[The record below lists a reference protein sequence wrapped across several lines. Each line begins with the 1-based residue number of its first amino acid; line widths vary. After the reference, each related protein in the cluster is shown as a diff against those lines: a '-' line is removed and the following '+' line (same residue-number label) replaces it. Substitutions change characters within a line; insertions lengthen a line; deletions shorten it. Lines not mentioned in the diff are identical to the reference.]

1 MKKYFFAILLLTGSD
16 FLWAQEMTLYVA
28 SEMTRC
34 KGMLEVQCYQ
44 MKDSP
49 EKDYDIFVSSID
61 GFTFD
66 EGYEY
71 KLLVHKTYYENSP
84 PNSAPYY
91 SLKKIIS
98 KTLPKDTLVIAN
110 RMSECEDTKIFDC
123 ILYKSKGGK
132 EWHNLYGKIKGF
144 KYKEGYDYELLVS
157 KKLNLNMGAGKT
169 YEYTLI
175 KTLSKRPTMVIS
187 DKNRELL
194 NGKKYVLT
202 AFDMDGV
209 LTRDAGQIRAF
220 ITFNLDENRVNG
232 NDGCNSF
239 FGHVEFNKSKI
250 SFGGL
255 GSTDMACPNNKVW
268 EYLPKLLNK
277 IDRYSVKDNTLKFYS
292 GKKQILEYEL
302 KEVSDEIDNRKFILT
317 SISENGVWKSVSDT
331 KANITFNTAEN
342 KVYGNDGCNTFSSN
356 MTFNNSNI
364 SFSDFISTKIA
375 CDNDRLDMAIY
386 ANLKNVNNFKISN
399 GTLKFYKDSAPLME
413 YRLLMEDVL
422 PEKK

>member
-1 MKKYFFAILLLTGSD
+1 
-16 FLWAQEMTLYVA
+16 
-28 SEMTRC
+28 
-34 KGMLEVQCYQ
+34 
-44 MKDSP
+44 
-49 EKDYDIFVSSID
+49 
-61 GFTFD
+61 
-66 EGYEY
+66 
-71 KLLVHKTYYENSP
+71 
-84 PNSAPYY
+84 
-91 SLKKIIS
+91 
-98 KTLPKDTLVIAN
+98 
-110 RMSECEDTKIFDC
+110 
-123 ILYKSKGGK
+123 
-132 EWHNLYGKIKGF
+132 
-144 KYKEGYDYELLVS
+144 
-157 KKLNLNMGAGKT
+157 MGAGKT

-342 KVYGNDGCNTFSSN
+342 KVYGNDGCNTFSGN
-356 MTFNNSNI
+356 MILTIQIYLSAI
-364 SFSDFISTKIA
+364 SSQQK
-375 CDNDRLDMAIY
+375 
-386 ANLKNVNNFKISN
+386 
-399 GTLKFYKDSAPLME
+399 
-413 YRLLMEDVL
+413 L
-422 PEKK
+422 PVIMTD